1 MELVAILLAAVFI
14 ALLVQLLRG
23 NNSHNSSSG
32 ASQSAR
38 SSASSS
44 SDDRPNRIL
53 NNYRTLGEV
62 EAALRKAGLESS
74 DLIIASVEAQPQVA
88 LFAGLRIC
96 DSTGGTVLLSSASS
110 RGPSS
115 RQRVRVE

>member
-23 NNSHNSSSG
+23 NNSPNNRGSG

-38 SSASSS
+38 SSSSSS

-62 EAALRKAGLESS
+62 ESALRKAGLESS
-74 DLIIASVEAQPQVA
+74 DLIIASVKAHADPRCSQRRRPSN
-88 LFAGLRIC
+88 LRFGGLQC
-96 DSTGGTVLLSSASS
+96 C
-110 RGPSS
+110 
-115 RQRVRVE
+115 